1 MDKKKRK
8 AIKVRN
14 KAISIYKKNKTIPN
28 VGDYFFEEIPKLKNK
43 LAEVKNCFFDIEM
56 LFTKNEIKCNSI
68 KTLSKLYSDFYLN
81 KLTEITEQDFDLHT
95 YNENHN
101 KKDPKESYGFMLF
114 SNRDFLLKT
123 YYKIDEYLKKL
134 YILIYDTIVEYNTG
148 NVEQVENR
156 ISKNYKKLSGK
167 LINTLA
173 LNSDAYIEA
182 FTIENYLRA
191 YILVKYKSKFG
202 NESLFELFK
211 NCKKVQEKA
220 ISRKEEDDKNGWT
233 EPRGKTLL
241 SYLDFDELK
250 KIIIQNDNWSIF
262 EKDFPNQDF
271 LRIRVQELY
280 QVRNKVAHN
289 ANVTQEEFNLLKMY
303 SNQIITQ
310 LKIYNDDIKIV
321 EL

>member
-182 FTIENYLRA
+182 FTIENYLR
-191 YILVKYKSKFG
+191 L
-202 NESLFELFK
+202 
-211 NCKKVQEKA
+211 
-220 ISRKEEDDKNGWT
+220 T
-233 EPRGKTLL
+233 
-241 SYLDFDELK
+241 YL
-250 KIIIQNDNWSIF
+250 
-262 EKDFPNQDF
+262 
-271 LRIRVQELY
+271 
-280 QVRNKVAHN
+280 
-289 ANVTQEEFNLLKMY
+289 
-303 SNQIITQ
+303 
-310 LKIYNDDIKIV
+310 
-321 EL
+321 